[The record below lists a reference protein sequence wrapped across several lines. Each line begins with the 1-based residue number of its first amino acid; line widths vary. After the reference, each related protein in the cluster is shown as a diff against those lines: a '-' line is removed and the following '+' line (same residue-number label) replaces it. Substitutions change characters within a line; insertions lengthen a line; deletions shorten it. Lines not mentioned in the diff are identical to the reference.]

1 MIKKRYVVDENININ
16 VMDYLIKH
24 VGMSRNKVKSLF
36 KYDNVLVNSK
46 HVKYDYLVK
55 RNDIVELSDDVKVR
69 TKLDIIHEDD
79 DFLIINKPTH
89 LITVGLKNDKSLYN
103 MALEYMKAKTK
114 NNKPNLY
121 VLHRL
126 DMETS
131 GIVVFCK
138 NRLLTLKMQDNW
150 NKLVTKRIYTLVI
163 ESGNYKKSDHI
174 ELYLKDN
181 DNTVVTVTDKDNGK
195 LAITDYKVLKENK
208 KYALVEANIKTG
220 RKNQIRVTFAHMG
233 YPIIGDKKYYSRI
246 NPIKR
251 LALVANE
258 LEFINPDNNKR
269 YKISVDVPKE
279 FIKITN

>member
-1 MIKKRYVVDENININ
+1 MIKKRYNVNENININ

-24 VGMSRNKVKSLF
+24 VRMSRNKVKSYF
-36 KYDNVLVNSK
+36 KYDNVLVNNK
-46 HVKYDYLVK
+46 HVKYDFLVK
-55 RNDIVELSDDVKVR
+55 RNDIVEISDDVKVR
-69 TKLDIIHEDD
+69 TKLDIILEDD

-103 MALEYMKAKTK
+103 MALEYMKLKTK

-150 NKLVTKRIYTLVI
+150 NKLVSKRIYTLVI

-181 DNTVVTVTDKDNGK
+181 DNTVVTVTDKENGK
-195 LAITDYKVLKENK
+195 LAITDYKVINENK
-208 KYALVEANIKTG
+208 NYALVEANIKTG
-220 RKNQIRVTFAHMG
+220 RKNQIRVTFASLG

-251 LALVANE
+251 LALVANY
-258 LEFINPDNNKR
+258 LEFINPDNNKK

-279 FIKITN
+279 FIKITK

>member
-1 MIKKRYVVDENININ
+1 MIKKRYVVNENININ

-36 KYDNVLVNSK
+36 KYDNVLVNNK

-55 RNDIVELSDDVKVR
+55 RNDVVEISDDVKVR

-138 NRLLTLKMQDNW
+138 NRLLTLNMQDNW

-163 ESGNYKKSDHI
+163 ESGNYKKNDHI

-181 DNTVVTVTDKDNGK
+181 DNTVVTVTDKENGK

-208 KYALVEANIKTG
+208 NYALVEANIKTG

>member
-1 MIKKRYVVDENININ
+1 MIKNRYVVNENININ

-24 VGMSRNKVKSLF
+24 IGMSRNKVKSLF

-46 HVKYDYLVK
+46 SVKYDYLIK
-55 RNDIVELSDDVKVR
+55 RNDVVEISDDVKVKTR
-69 TKLDIIHEDD
+69 LDIIFEDD

-103 MALEYMKAKTK
+103 MALEYMKVKTK

-150 NKLVTKRIYTLVI
+150 NKLVSKRIYTLVI
-163 ESGNYKKSDHI
+163 ESGDYKKCGHL

-181 DNTVVTVTDKDNGK
+181 DNTVVTVTDKEHGK
-195 LAITDYKVLKENK
+195 LAITDYKVISENK
-208 KYALVEANIKTG
+208 KYSLVEANIKTG
-220 RKNQIRVTFAHMG
+220 RKNQIRVSFAHIG

-246 NPIKR
+246 NPLKR
-251 LALVANE
+251 LALVANY
-258 LEFINPDNNKR
+258 LEFINPDNGKK
-269 YKISVDVPKE
+269 YKISIDIPKE

>member
-16 VMDYLIKH
+16 VMDYLINH
-24 VGMSRNKVKSLF
+24 VGMSRNKAKAFF

-55 RNDIVELSDDVKVR
+55 RNDVVEISDDVKVKTR
-69 TKLDIIHEDD
+69 LNIIHEDE

-103 MALEYMKAKTK
+103 MALEYMKVKTK

-150 NKLVTKRIYTLVI
+150 NKLVSKRIYTLVI
-163 ESGNYKKSDHI
+163 ESGNYKKNDHI

-208 KYALVEANIKTG
+208 NYALVEANIKTG